1 MENRKECHP
10 ELRAVVVNRR
20 MENMEQ
26 FLRVGVI
33 SSTHGIRGEVKVY
46 PTTDDPERFLDLDE
60 VILDTGREH
69 KILEIEGVKFF
80 KNQVI
85 LKFKGYDNINDI
97 EKYLKKDL
105 LVDREHAV
113 ELGENENFIADL
125 IDMEVVTDE
134 GKVIYTTVQEGYKE
148 GIQWLHELVEQKLVD
163 PEAFTQE
170 WSTYVAKGKSH
181 RYGLCFTWDISNID
195 NYEDYVMLPALAGPN
210 GLVNITRQN
219 NSETSGFDRGRCVLT
234 TSCKNTALAAAWI
247 DQMYAPLQ
255 SPQNNWGT
263 YGEKDSF
270 NIFEMGTNKDG
281 EKMLKHMDLG
291 NESPV
296 EVREAQSVNGPLAVL
311 NEYYDVYVTQP
322 ADAKWRLDNMHETY
336 LEDMHSKYVYPNV
349 FMSIEDTNKV
359 TQYDTDIRK
368 YAEQKK
374 ADWILNGGIE
384 KEWDSYLKK
393 MEQYGLSDYLAIKQ
407 KYFDKYQES
416 LKSEQGKE

>member
-125 IDMEVVTDE
+125 IDMEVVTEHLFPWNMFSVVSYEYHLWPVD
-134 GKVIYTTVQEGYKE
+134 
-148 GIQWLHELVEQKLVD
+148 LH
-163 PEAFTQE
+163 
-170 WSTYVAKGKSH
+170 Y
-181 RYGLCFTWDISNID
+181 R
-195 NYEDYVMLPALAGPN
+195 
-210 GLVNITRQN
+210 
-219 NSETSGFDRGRCVLT
+219 
-234 TSCKNTALAAAWI
+234 
-247 DQMYAPLQ
+247 
-255 SPQNNWGT
+255 
-263 YGEKDSF
+263 DS
-270 NIFEMGTNKDG
+270 
-281 EKMLKHMDLG
+281 L
-291 NESPV
+291 S
-296 EVREAQSVNGPLAVL
+296 R
-311 NEYYDVYVTQP
+311 
-322 ADAKWRLDNMHETY
+322 
-336 LEDMHSKYVYPNV
+336 
-349 FMSIEDTNKV
+349 
-359 TQYDTDIRK
+359 RK
-368 YAEQKK
+368 
-374 ADWILNGGIE
+374 
-384 KEWDSYLKK
+384 
-393 MEQYGLSDYLAIKQ
+393 
-407 KYFDKYQES
+407 
-416 LKSEQGKE
+416 

>member
-113 ELGENENFIADL
+113 ELGESENFIADL

-134 GKVIYTTVQEGYKE
+134 GKVLGTLTDVIETGANDVYAVKTPEGKE
-148 GIQWLHELVEQKLVD
+148 IL
-163 PEAFTQE
+163 
-170 WSTYVAKGKSH
+170 
-181 RYGLCFTWDISNID
+181 
-195 NYEDYVMLPALAGPN
+195 LPAIRDCILDVN
-210 GLVNITRQN
+210 VDEKRMTVHVMEGL
-219 NSETSGFDRGRCVLT
+219 
-234 TSCKNTALAAAWI
+234 
-247 DQMYAPLQ
+247 
-255 SPQNNWGT
+255 
-263 YGEKDSF
+263 
-270 NIFEMGTNKDG
+270 
-281 EKMLKHMDLG
+281 
-291 NESPV
+291 
-296 EVREAQSVNGPLAVL
+296 
-311 NEYYDVYVTQP
+311 
-322 ADAKWRLDNMHETY
+322 LD
-336 LEDMHSKYVYPNV
+336 
-349 FMSIEDTNKV
+349 
-359 TQYDTDIRK
+359 
-368 YAEQKK
+368 
-374 ADWILNGGIE
+374 
-384 KEWDSYLKK
+384 
-393 MEQYGLSDYLAIKQ
+393 
-407 KYFDKYQES
+407 
-416 LKSEQGKE
+416 

>member
-134 GKVIYTTVQEGYKE
+134 GKVLGTLTDVI
-148 GIQWLHELVEQKLVD
+148 
-163 PEAFTQE
+163 
-170 WSTYVAKGKSH
+170 
-181 RYGLCFTWDISNID
+181 
-195 NYEDYVMLPALAGPN
+195 
-210 GLVNITRQN
+210 
-219 NSETSGFDRGRCVLT
+219 ETGA
-234 TSCKNTALAAAWI
+234 N
-247 DQMYAPLQ
+247 
-255 SPQNNWGT
+255 
-263 YGEKDSF
+263 
-270 NIFEMGTNKDG
+270 
-281 EKMLKHMDLG
+281 
-291 NESPV
+291 
-296 EVREAQSVNGPLAVL
+296 
-311 NEYYDVYVTQP
+311 DVYAVKTP
-322 ADAKWRLDNMHETY
+322 E
-336 LEDMHSKYVYPNV
+336 
-349 FMSIEDTNKV
+349 
-359 TQYDTDIRK
+359 
-368 YAEQKK
+368 
-374 ADWILNGGIE
+374 
-384 KEWDSYLKK
+384 
-393 MEQYGLSDYLAIKQ
+393 
-407 KYFDKYQES
+407 
-416 LKSEQGKE
+416 GKEILFPAIRDCILDVNVDEKRMTVHVMEGLLD

>member
-134 GKVIYTTVQEGYKE
+134 GKVLGTLTDVIETGANDFYAVKTPEGKE
-148 GIQWLHELVEQKLVD
+148 IL
-163 PEAFTQE
+163 
-170 WSTYVAKGKSH
+170 
-181 RYGLCFTWDISNID
+181 
-195 NYEDYVMLPALAGPN
+195 LPAIRDCIL
-210 GLVNITRQN
+210 
-219 NSETSGFDRGRCVLT
+219 
-234 TSCKNTALAAAWI
+234 
-247 DQMYAPLQ
+247 
-255 SPQNNWGT
+255 
-263 YGEKDSF
+263 
-270 NIFEMGTNKDG
+270 
-281 EKMLKHMDLG
+281 
-291 NESPV
+291 
-296 EVREAQSVNGPLAVL
+296 
-311 NEYYDVYVTQP
+311 DVYVDEKRMTVHVMEGL
-322 ADAKWRLDNMHETY
+322 LD
-336 LEDMHSKYVYPNV
+336 
-349 FMSIEDTNKV
+349 
-359 TQYDTDIRK
+359 
-368 YAEQKK
+368 
-374 ADWILNGGIE
+374 
-384 KEWDSYLKK
+384 
-393 MEQYGLSDYLAIKQ
+393 
-407 KYFDKYQES
+407 
-416 LKSEQGKE
+416 

>member
-134 GKVIYTTVQEGYKE
+134 DKVLGTLTDVIETGANDVYAVKTPEGKEI
-148 GIQWLHELVEQKLVD
+148 L
-163 PEAFTQE
+163 
-170 WSTYVAKGKSH
+170 
-181 RYGLCFTWDISNID
+181 
-195 NYEDYVMLPALAGPN
+195 LPAIRDCILDVN
-210 GLVNITRQN
+210 VDEKRMTVHVMEGL
-219 NSETSGFDRGRCVLT
+219 
-234 TSCKNTALAAAWI
+234 
-247 DQMYAPLQ
+247 
-255 SPQNNWGT
+255 
-263 YGEKDSF
+263 
-270 NIFEMGTNKDG
+270 
-281 EKMLKHMDLG
+281 
-291 NESPV
+291 
-296 EVREAQSVNGPLAVL
+296 
-311 NEYYDVYVTQP
+311 
-322 ADAKWRLDNMHETY
+322 LD
-336 LEDMHSKYVYPNV
+336 
-349 FMSIEDTNKV
+349 
-359 TQYDTDIRK
+359 
-368 YAEQKK
+368 
-374 ADWILNGGIE
+374 
-384 KEWDSYLKK
+384 
-393 MEQYGLSDYLAIKQ
+393 
-407 KYFDKYQES
+407 
-416 LKSEQGKE
+416 

>member
-134 GKVIYTTVQEGYKE
+134 GKILGTLTDVIETGANDVYAVKTPEGKE
-148 GIQWLHELVEQKLVD
+148 IL
-163 PEAFTQE
+163 
-170 WSTYVAKGKSH
+170 
-181 RYGLCFTWDISNID
+181 
-195 NYEDYVMLPALAGPN
+195 LPAIRDCILDVN
-210 GLVNITRQN
+210 VDEKRMTIHVMEGL
-219 NSETSGFDRGRCVLT
+219 
-234 TSCKNTALAAAWI
+234 
-247 DQMYAPLQ
+247 
-255 SPQNNWGT
+255 
-263 YGEKDSF
+263 
-270 NIFEMGTNKDG
+270 
-281 EKMLKHMDLG
+281 
-291 NESPV
+291 
-296 EVREAQSVNGPLAVL
+296 
-311 NEYYDVYVTQP
+311 
-322 ADAKWRLDNMHETY
+322 LD
-336 LEDMHSKYVYPNV
+336 
-349 FMSIEDTNKV
+349 
-359 TQYDTDIRK
+359 
-368 YAEQKK
+368 
-374 ADWILNGGIE
+374 
-384 KEWDSYLKK
+384 
-393 MEQYGLSDYLAIKQ
+393 
-407 KYFDKYQES
+407 
-416 LKSEQGKE
+416 